1 VIVPP
6 PQHLVR
12 LPGSFPLGAAT
23 TVRVGSGAARAV
35 HLLRGY
41 LRPYGVPLP
50 PSSDGPLVLAVNPD
64 LAHLGA
70 EGYELRVDQDNVRLR
85 AATSAG
91 LLHGVQ
97 SLRQLL
103 PVDPLG
109 PTSLPCLD
117 VVDVPAFPWRGAMLD
132 VARHFMPIAFVRRF
146 VDLLA
151 LHKLNVLHLHL
162 TDDQGWRMPVPGYP
176 RLTEVG
182 GWRSESMIG
191 PAGSTRFDDN
201 PHGGAYTT
209 AELRD
214 LVAYATERGVT
225 VMPEIEMP
233 GHARAALAAYPHLG
247 NFPDRHLPVWTSW
260 GVSEEVFGVQESTMD
275 FCRAV
280 LVEVMDVFPSRH
292 IHIGGDECPTTEW
305 HQSPLALSRV
315 RSEGL
320 SGPDSLHPWFL
331 GRISEFLLDH
341 GRTPVCWDEG
351 GGAPTLP
358 RETTVMVWRDPA
370 HGQDAAR
377 NGHPVIMT
385 PWRNTYLDYPQ
396 TTAPDEPP
404 GQPAGTVTLQDVY
417 TQPLPPPGWSP
428 TESALVLGTQA
439 QLWTEFVPNPSH
451 AEYLAFP
458 RLCAL
463 AGNAWSGG
471 DDWPGF
477 LTDLRHHEQRLA
489 ALSVGHRP
497 LGATG

>member
-6 PQHLVR
+6 PRRLVR
-12 LPGSFPLGAAT
+12 LPGVFPLGAGTA
-23 TVRVGSGAARAV
+23 VRVGSGATQAV
-35 HLLRGY
+35 DLLRGY
-41 LRPYGVPLP
+41 LAPYGVPLP
-50 PSSDGPLVLAVNPD
+50 DSPDGRVVLAVNPA
-64 LAHLGA
+64 LAYLGA

-85 AATSAG
+85 AAAAAG

-103 PVDPLG
+103 LAD

-117 VVDVPAFPWRGAMLD
+117 VVDTPAFPWRGAMLD
-132 VARHFMPIAFVRRF
+132 VARHFMPIDFVRRF

-182 GWRSESMIG
+182 GWRTESMIG
-191 PAGSTRFDDN
+191 PAGSTRFDAN

-209 AELRD
+209 QELRD
-214 LVAYATERGVT
+214 LVAYAAERGVT

-260 GVSEEVFGVQESTMD
+260 GVSDEVFGVQESTMD

-280 LVEVMDVFPSRH
+280 LTEVMDVFPSQH

-305 HQSPLALSRV
+305 HTSPLALSRV
-315 RSEGL
+315 QSEGL
-320 SGPDSLHPWFL
+320 SGPDALHPWFL
-331 GRISEFLLDH
+331 GRISEFLLAN

-351 GGAPTLP
+351 GGAASLP
-358 RETTVMVWRDPA
+358 PETTVMVWRDPA
-370 HGQDAAR
+370 HGLDAAR
-377 NGHPVIMT
+377 HGHPVIMT
-385 PWRNTYLDYPQ
+385 PWRSTYLDYPQ
-396 TTAPDEPP
+396 TDAADELA
-404 GQPAGTVTLQDVY
+404 GQPAGVVTLHDVY
-417 TQPLPPPGWSP
+417 TQPLPPPGWS
-428 TESALVLGTQA
+428 EAEAALVQGTQA

-477 LTDLRHHEQRLA
+477 LTDLRRHEHHLA
-489 ALSVGHRP
+489 ALAVRHRP
-497 LGATG
+497 LGAAG

>member
-1 VIVPP
+1 MIVPP
-6 PQHLVR
+6 PKHLVR
-12 LPGSFPLGAAT
+12 LPGRFTLDAATAVRTGAGAAQ
-23 TVRVGSGAARAV
+23 AV

-41 LRPYGVPLP
+41 LRPFGAALP
-50 PSSDGPLVLAVNPD
+50 PSPDGDLVLAVNPA

-85 AATSAG
+85 AATAAG

-103 PVDPLG
+103 PVDPTG
-109 PTSLPCLD
+109 PIALPCVD
-117 VVDVPAFPWRGAMLD
+117 VRDVPAFPWRGAMLD
-132 VARHFMPIAFVRRF
+132 VARHFMPISFLHRF

-151 LHKLNVLHLHL
+151 LHKLTVLHLHL

-182 GWRSESMIG
+182 GWRSESMVG
-191 PAGSTRFDDN
+191 PAGSTRFDSS

-209 AELRD
+209 AELRG
-214 LVAYATERGVT
+214 LVAHAAERGVT

-280 LVEVMDVFPSRH
+280 LEEVMDVFPSRH
-292 IHIGGDECPTTEW
+292 VHIGGDECPTSEW
-305 HQSPLALSRV
+305 GRSPLALERV
-315 RSEGL
+315 RAEGL
-320 SGPDSLHPWFL
+320 AGPEALHGWFL
-331 GRISEFLLDH
+331 RRISEFLLDN
-341 GRTPVCWDEG
+341 GRAPVCWDEG
-351 GGAPTLP
+351 GGAADLP
-358 RETTVMVWRDPA
+358 RETTVMVWRDPV
-370 HGQDAAR
+370 HGLESAR

-385 PWRNTYLDYPQ
+385 PWRSTYLDYPQ
-396 TTAPDEPP
+396 TDAADELA
-404 GQPAGTVTLQDVY
+404 GQPSGVVTLRDVY
-417 TQPLPPPGWSP
+417 TQELPPPGWSP
-428 TESALVLGTQA
+428 EESALVLGTQA
-439 QLWTEFVPNPSH
+439 QLWTEFVPDPSH

-471 DDWPGF
+471 GDWKGF
-477 LTDLRHHEQRLA
+477 LDDMRRHEERLA
-489 ALSVGHRP
+489 ALSVRHRP